1 MKTIVRIIA
10 LLIIS
15 TGAFAQQDQKA
26 KGILDQLS
34 KSTKAHKTI
43 VAKFTS
49 HAVNT
54 EANMDEK
61 YKGELWQKGDK
72 YRLDFMDATTYF
84 NGKNKWVYMPDVQEV
99 NLFAVDGT
107 EESDNIFDNPQ
118 KVFTIYEEGFKY
130 FYIGEKTF
138 NAKSGHEIEL
148 VPTDKKKEYFKIK
161 LFVNKSKNQI
171 LGFKYFAKDGT
182 RVTVTIDSFKAD
194 EKLKNS
200 MFTFDKKEFPDA
212 ELIDMRE

>member
-1 MKTIVRIIA
+1 MKIIVRVIV
-10 LLIIS
+10 LLIIT

-26 KGILDQLS
+26 KSILDQLS
-34 KSTKAHKTI
+34 KCTKAHKTI
-43 VAKFTS
+43 VATFTS
-49 HAVNT
+49 HAVNK
-54 EANMDEK
+54 ESNVDEE
-61 YKGELWQKGDK
+61 YKGQLWQKGDK

-99 NLFAVDGT
+99 NLFAVKDA
-107 EESDNIFDNPQ
+107 EETDNIFDNPQ

-130 FYIGEKTF
+130 FYTGEKAF
-138 NAKSGHEIEL
+138 NGKNTHEIEL
-148 VPTDKKKEYFKIK
+148 IPTDKKKEYFKIK
-161 LFVNKSKNQI
+161 LYINKVKTQI

-182 RVTVTIDSFKAD
+182 RVNVTIDSFKAD

-200 MFTFDKKEFPDA
+200 MFSFDKKEFPDA